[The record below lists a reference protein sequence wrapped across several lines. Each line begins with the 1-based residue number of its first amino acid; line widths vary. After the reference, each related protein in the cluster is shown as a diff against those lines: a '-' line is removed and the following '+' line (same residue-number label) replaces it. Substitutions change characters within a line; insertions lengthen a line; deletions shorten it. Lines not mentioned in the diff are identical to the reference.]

1 MRLHRTIALNLA
13 LIITGLIVIFYLL
26 STFVLISEFTSIE
39 SQHAQKD
46 MERVYSAYRIEAQ
59 SLESVTRDWS
69 SWDDSYEFVVN
80 RSSVYI
86 TSNMV
91 PGTFINNRLNVILF
105 INRSKALIYGG
116 TFDLQQ
122 NEGMNL
128 PVDLL
133 ASLEAEEVLDT
144 VLENEQGRTDIVPSS
159 DGVFLLSSMPI
170 LTSDNTGPARGVL
183 VMGRSIDAHMVE
195 RFEQATSL
203 DLGIVGR
210 SELPAGILDPNSELS
225 KNRPYIFAPIN
236 ESLLQ
241 GYLFLGD
248 DARDPDVIIQAQIPR
263 DFSLEGISLSRYFFS
278 LLIAVA
284 IVFGM
289 IVLVVLERGVLSRI
303 ATLSTSVAEIEV
315 SGDLNRR
322 VPEEGDDEIATF
334 SRGMNRMLS
343 ALQKAESAVGMQ
355 NRELSAVN
363 EIISAVSNSDTS
375 EQIFSASLRKT
386 IDMLAFDIGAIF
398 SINLETKKA
407 ELKAHAGI
415 PPQSLPAILSSGSI
429 IDIRSSPHNQVFTLA
444 VPVYYEGDSVEARQ
458 GEQMPIRSLLGI
470 RSLAIIP
477 LRTGSAVLG
486 VLYAGW
492 TGTHHFTDYEKE
504 IFTTIGQEVGN
515 ALFKAV
521 LQDKLVTAMTRAEI
535 SHENAEKARDE
546 ANLYLDIMTH
556 DINNVNQTAL
566 GYILL
571 LSEPGDEPRDELL
584 GKLENAVTKSSDIIR
599 QVSVIRRIR
608 EIDKPLH
615 GMDMDP
621 VIRDVIRH
629 YPDNRIVY
637 QGSSV
642 SAYAD
647 ELIPEIFMNLIGNAL
662 KFGGKEATVSIQV
675 RPKGKLLEITVRD
688 TGPGIPDTLKPVLFQ
703 RYKKGTSAKS
713 GKGLGLYI
721 VRMLVER
728 YGGRVWV
735 EDAESGHPDRGAA
748 VKFTLRRAGPKRVDD
763 PGDGKSALQ
772 TEDGADVP
780 KGDRSDGEEPSGE
793 V

>member
-26 STFVLISEFTSIE
+26 STFVLIGEFTSIE

-69 SWDDSYEFVVN
+69 SWDDTYAFIEN
-80 RSSVYI
+80 RSSAYLA
-86 TSNMV
+86 SNMV

-105 INRSKALIYGG
+105 INRTKALIHGEA
-116 TFDLQQ
+116 FDLQQ
-122 NEGMNL
+122 NQGMNL

-144 VLENEQGRTDIVPSS
+144 VLENEQGRTDILPSS
-159 DGVFLLSSMPI
+159 DGAFLLASMPI
-170 LTSDNTGPARGVL
+170 LTSDNTGPTRGVL
-183 VMGRSIDAHMVE
+183 VMGRSIDTHMVE

-203 DLGIVGR
+203 DLRIIGR
-210 SELPAGILDPNSELS
+210 SELPSEVLDPYSELS
-225 KNRPYIFAPIN
+225 KNRPYVLAPIN

-248 DARDPDVIIQAQIPR
+248 NVDAPDVIIQALIPR
-263 DFSLEGISLSRYFFS
+263 DFSLAGSSLSRYFFS

-289 IVLVVLERGVLSRI
+289 IVLIVLEKGVLSRI
-303 ATLSTSVAEIEV
+303 ATLSTSVAEIEA

-343 ALQKAESAVGMQ
+343 ALQKAESAVGIQ
-355 NRELSAVN
+355 NRQLTAVN

-375 EQIFSASLRKT
+375 EQIFFASLRKT
-386 IDMLAFDIGAIF
+386 IDMLAFDMGAMF

-415 PPQSLPAILSSGSI
+415 PPQSLHDVLASGSI
-429 IDIRSSPHNQVFTLA
+429 IDIHSSPHNQVFTLA
-444 VPVYYEGDSVEARQ
+444 VPVYYEGDSGEERHE
-458 GEQMPIRSLLGI
+458 EQMPILSLLGI

-477 LRTGSAVLG
+477 LRAGSAVLG

-492 TGTHHFTDYEKE
+492 TGPHHFTDYEKE

-521 LQDKLVTAMTRAEI
+521 LQDKLVAAMTRAEI

-571 LSEPGDEPRDELL
+571 LSEPGDEPRDQLL

-615 GMDMDP
+615 VMNMDP

-629 YPDNRIVY
+629 YADNHIIY
-637 QGSSV
+637 QGSPA

-647 ELIPEIFMNLIGNAL
+647 ELISEIFMNLVGNAL
-662 KFGGKEATVSIQV
+662 KFGGMETTVTIDV
-675 RPKGKLLEITVRD
+675 RPKGEFLEITVRD

-703 RYKKGTSAKS
+703 RYNKGTSAKS

-728 YGGRVWV
+728 YGGKIWV
-735 EDAESGHPDRGAA
+735 EDAESGHLDRGAA
-748 VKFTLRRAGPKRVDD
+748 VKFTLRQADPKQVPD
-763 PGDGKSALQ
+763 PGIGKLAPQ
-772 TEDGADVP
+772 TEDGGDVP
-780 KGDRSDGEEPSGE
+780 TGDRSDGGGPWGEE
-793 V
+793 